1 MNIIYV
7 SLRLRDRP
15 VLHRFVKQICH
26 ECTFKNTQTHTYT
39 PVKATIN
46 DGKLANEKQA
56 VGNEAHIW
64 GFPGLNNQL
73 SL

>member
-1 MNIIYV
+1 MNIIYI

-15 VLHRFVKQICH
+15 VLHCFV
-26 ECTFKNTQTHTYT
+26 KNTQTHTYT